1 MSQRPSSTG
10 LWTEK
15 RFNVGALIQI
25 KIMYKNNRY
34 GFVDPSALEQ
44 LTMASK
50 IKKFLRSEG
59 WAVIG
64 RDPIRTKKRRFSD
77 KKING

>member
-1 MSQRPSSTG
+1 
-10 LWTEK
+10 
-15 RFNVGALIQI
+15 
-25 KIMYKNNRY
+25 MYKNNRY